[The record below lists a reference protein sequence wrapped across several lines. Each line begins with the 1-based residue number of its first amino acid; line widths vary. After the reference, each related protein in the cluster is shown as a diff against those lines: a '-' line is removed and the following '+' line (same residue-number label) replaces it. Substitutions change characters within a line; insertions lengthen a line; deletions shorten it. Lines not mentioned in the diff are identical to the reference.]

1 MDNLTHTL
9 FGLTLART
17 PLGRAGRGVTT
28 ALALASNA
36 PDVDVVMSVR
46 GNTSYLQWHRGPT
59 HGVIGVVALGLLV
72 AFLVRLGQRIADRY
86 EMRTPGAA
94 SEAEA
99 PLAMLIAASMVA
111 VVCHIL
117 MDFPTSYG
125 TRLLSPFDWHWF
137 ATDLMPI
144 VDVYLII
151 ILVAGLLFGSASTA
165 ARRRNAAIVLV
176 LMGAN
181 YSVRAVARYQAISL
195 APRVFGPTWP
205 QRCDGGAH
213 DDRALVAVWPREKVF
228 TPPVPTSLEGAT
240 APSTSLRASSRC
252 LVEVAAMPSFFSPF
266 RWRLVAQMSN
276 AYELHDVDVLDAR
289 VRRPAGAEETPWRIG
304 VRFPNIWTPPVKSA
318 AAARVPQVFLGFS
331 RFPAARSFTDRATG
345 ETTARWAD
353 VRFVTGLSIDQMQNP
368 FFSATVRLDRD
379 GRVIDQKL
387 GPPSR

>member
-36 PDVDVVMSVR
+36 PDIDVVMTAR
-46 GNTSYLQWHRGPT
+46 GNASYLEWHRGPT

-72 AFLVRLGQRIADRY
+72 AALVRIGQRIADRY
-86 EMRTPGAA
+86 QLRRPAA
-94 SEAEA
+94 SAETEA
-99 PLAMLIAASMVA
+99 PLRMLIVASIIG

-137 ATDLMPI
+137 AIDLMPI

-151 ILVAGLLFGSASTA
+151 ILVAGLVFGAPSPA

-176 LMGAN
+176 LMAAN
-181 YSVRAVARYQAISL
+181 YGVRAVARYQAISL
-195 APRVFGPTWP
+195 APRVFGATWP

-213 DDRALVAVWPREKVF
+213 DDRALVSTWPRAVNM
-228 TPPVPTSLEGAT
+228 TPAT
-240 APSTSLRASSRC
+240 GTPSTSLRASRC

-266 RWRLVAQMSN
+266 RWRLIAQMSN
-276 AYELHDVDVLDAR
+276 AYELHDVDVLDSR
-289 VRRPAGAEETPWRIG
+289 LRRPAGADETPWRVS
-304 VRFPNIWTPPVKSA
+304 VRFPNVWTPAVTA
-318 AAARVPQVFLGFS
+318 AAAAHIPQVFLGFS

-345 ETTARWAD
+345 ETTVRWAD
-353 VRFVTGLSIDQMQNP
+353 VRFVTGLSIEAMQNP
-368 FFSATVRLDRD
+368 FFSANVRLDRD
-379 GRVIDQKL
+379 GRIIDQRL
-387 GPPSR
+387 GLPGAR